1 MTDTSERI
9 EGYLRHILDAI
20 DRATTYANKA
30 VTFAAFEQ
38 DVLLQDVV
46 IRNIGVIG
54 EAAVKIGQVAP
65 ELVAAHSRIPWRE
78 MQTMR
83 HKLVHDYFDV
93 DLAVVWD
100 TVQRDLSPLAE
111 DVRRLLTTLESGRL
125 SRSPQ

>member
-1 MTDTSERI
+1 MTDSERI
-9 EGYLRHILDAI
+9 AGYLQHILDAI

-30 VTFAAFEQ
+30 VTFAVFEQ
-38 DVLLQDVV
+38 DVLLQDGV

-65 ELVAAHSRIPWRE
+65 ELVALHSRIPWRE

-93 DLAVVWD
+93 DLAVVWE
-100 TVQRDLSPLAE
+100 TVQRDLSPLTRE
-111 DVRRLLTTLESGRL
+111 VRQLLTILESGQLPR
-125 SRSPQ
+125 PP